1 MTMKKTGKSAYEQM
15 APPPAPPPRA
25 AGSMTPEE
33 RDVLVR
39 EFVPLVKYHA
49 GMLKLRLPPHIE
61 LDDLISSG
69 IVGLLDALDRFDDSR
84 GIKFKTYAEFRIRGA
99 MLDYLREMDWFPRS
113 VRQRATNLQNVYTQL
128 EVLLGRPPEE
138 EEVAKHLKIPLE
150 ELQRELA
157 LTTGLTIFSLDAP
170 VDDEVDAG
178 IQKAI
183 AEAAMDENKE
193 EEILRDLKE
202 VLGKAIDL
210 LPEKEKHLI
219 ALYYYEELTMKEIG
233 SLLSLGEPRIC
244 QLHNQAVLR
253 LRGKLRQQLQR

>member
-1 MTMKKTGKSAYEQM
+1 MTMKRNGKTAYEQM
-15 APPPAPPPRA
+15 APPPGPSPRVA
-25 AGSMTPEE
+25 ATKTPEE
-33 RDVLVR
+33 RDALVR

-113 VRQRATNLQNVYTQL
+113 VRQRATNLQNVYAQL
-128 EVLLGRPPEE
+128 EVLFGRPPEE
-138 EEVAKHLKIPLE
+138 EEVAKHLKISLE
-150 ELQRELA
+150 DLHKELS

-178 IQKAI
+178 IQRAI

>member
-1 MTMKKTGKSAYEQM
+1 MKRTGKTAYEQM
-15 APPPAPPPRA
+15 APYPAPPPRA
-25 AGSMTPEE
+25 VEPRSPEE
-33 RDVLVR
+33 RDALVR

-69 IVGLLDALDRFDDSR
+69 IVGLLDALDRFDGSR

-113 VRQRATNLQNVYTQL
+113 VRQRATNLQNVYAQL

-138 EEVAKHLKIPLE
+138 DEVANHLKIPLE
-150 ELQRELA
+150 DLQKELS

-183 AEAAMDENKE
+183 AEAAMSENKE

>member
-1 MTMKKTGKSAYEQM
+1 MKKNGRTAYEQM
-15 APPPAPPPRA
+15 APHPVPPPRA
-25 AGSMTPEE
+25 VEPMASGE
-33 RDVLVR
+33 RDALVR

-69 IVGLLDALDRFDDSR
+69 IVGLLDALDRFDNSR

-113 VRQRATNLQNVYTQL
+113 VRQRATNLQNVYAQL

-138 EEVAKHLKIPLE
+138 DEVANHLKIPLE
-150 ELQRELA
+150 ELQKELS

-183 AEAAMDENKE
+183 AEAAMDEKKE

-253 LRGKLRQQLQR
+253 LRGKLRQQLLR

>member
-1 MTMKKTGKSAYEQM
+1 MTMKKSGKTGYEQ
-15 APPPAPPPRA
+15 ATPAPAPA
-25 AGSMTPEE
+25 ARPVGPKSPEE
-33 RDVLVR
+33 RDALVR
-39 EFVPLVKYHA
+39 EYVPLVKYHA

-69 IVGLLDALDRFDDSR
+69 IVGLLDALDRFDNSR

-113 VRQRATNLQNVYTQL
+113 VRQRATNLQNVYAQL

-138 EEVAKHLKIPLE
+138 DEVANHLKIPLE
-150 ELQRELA
+150 ELQKELS

>member
-1 MTMKKTGKSAYEQM
+1 MKKNGRTAYEQL
-15 APPPAPPPRA
+15 APHPATPPRA
-25 AGSMTPEE
+25 AEPMPPHE
-33 RDVLVR
+33 RDALVR

-69 IVGLLDALDRFDDSR
+69 IVGLLDALDRFDNSR

-113 VRQRATNLQNVYTQL
+113 VRQRATNLQNVYAQL

-138 EEVAKHLKIPLE
+138 DEVANHLKIPLE
-150 ELQRELA
+150 ELQKELS

-253 LRGKLRQQLQR
+253 LRGKLRQQLLR

>member
-1 MTMKKTGKSAYEQM
+1 MMMMKSGRTAYEQM
-15 APPPAPPPRA
+15 APPPAAPPRA
-25 AGSMTPEE
+25 AEPRAAGE
-33 RDVLVR
+33 RDALVR

-69 IVGLLDALDRFDDSR
+69 IVGLLDALDRFDNSR

-113 VRQRATNLQNVYTQL
+113 VRQRATNLQNVYAQL
-128 EVLLGRPPEE
+128 EMMLGRPPEE
-138 EEVAKHLKIPLE
+138 DEVANHLKIPLE
-150 ELQRELA
+150 ELQKELS

-183 AEAAMDENKE
+183 AEAAMDEKKE

-253 LRGKLRQQLQR
+253 LRGKLRQQLLR

>member
-1 MTMKKTGKSAYEQM
+1 MKKNGKAVYGQM
-15 APPPAPPPRA
+15 APVQAPPPRSA
-25 AGSMTPEE
+25 EPRSPEE
-33 RDVLVR
+33 RDALVR

-113 VRQRATNLQNVYTQL
+113 VRQRATNLQNVYAQL

-138 EEVAKHLKIPLE
+138 DEVANHLKIPLE
-150 ELQRELA
+150 ELQKELS

>member
-1 MTMKKTGKSAYEQM
+1 MMMKKSGRTAYEQM
-15 APPPAPPPRA
+15 APPPAAPPRA
-25 AGSMTPEE
+25 AEPRAAGE
-33 RDVLVR
+33 RDALVR

-69 IVGLLDALDRFDDSR
+69 IVGLLDALDRFDNSR

-113 VRQRATNLQNVYTQL
+113 VRQRATNLQNVYAQL
-128 EVLLGRPPEE
+128 EMMLGRPPEE
-138 EEVAKHLKIPLE
+138 DEVANHLKIPLE
-150 ELQRELA
+150 ELQKELS

-183 AEAAMDENKE
+183 AEAAMDEKKE

-253 LRGKLRQQLQR
+253 LRGKLRQQLLR

>member
-1 MTMKKTGKSAYEQM
+1 
-15 APPPAPPPRA
+15 
-25 AGSMTPEE
+25 
-33 RDVLVR
+33 
-39 EFVPLVKYHA
+39 
-49 GMLKLRLPPHIE
+49 MLKLRLPPHIE

-69 IVGLLDALDRFDDSR
+69 IVGLLDALDRFDGSR

-113 VRQRATNLQNVYTQL
+113 VRQRATNLQSVYAQL

-138 EEVAKHLKIPLE
+138 DEVAKHLKIPLE
-150 ELQRELA
+150 ELQKELS
-157 LTTGLTIFSLDAP
+157 LTTGLTIFSLDSP
-170 VDDEVDAG
+170 VDDDVDAG